1 MWLLLVEDEKQLAN
15 SMKRGLEEEGYVVE
29 VSYNGEDAEVLGL
42 TNDYDVVILDWR
54 LPGKNG
60 RSILERWRHE
70 NRKFPVLMLTAL
82 NDTEHKIQG
91 LDSGAD
97 DYLGKPFSFEEL
109 LARLRALLR
118 RNKDISNDSMITKY
132 GPIQLDIRKRRVLF
146 CNDDLLLRP
155 KEFTLLELLL
165 EHPKEVFSKT
175 QLAERVWGSAYYISD
190 NVIEVTVSTLRQKLT
205 EMWEKYDNE
214 GKKEDGVLIET
225 IRGAGYRLNTNLLKR
240 IQCAEK

>member
-42 TNDYDVVILDWR
+42 TNDYDIVILDWR
-54 LPGKNG
+54 LPGKDG
-60 RSILERWRHE
+60 RKILEHWRKE
-70 NRKFPVLMLTAL
+70 YRRFPVLMLTAL

-91 LDSGAD
+91 LDTGAD

-118 RNKDISNDSMITKY
+118 RNQDVTTDPMAIQY
-132 GPIQLDIRKRRVLF
+132 GPIHLDIRKRQVSF
-146 CNDDLLLRP
+146 CSEEFILRP

-165 EHPKEVFSKT
+165 EHPRDVFSKT

-205 EMWEKYDNE
+205 DIWHKQ
-214 GKKEDGVLIET
+214 GKTRQKESMLIET
-225 IRGAGYRLNTNLLKR
+225 IRGAGYRLNSELLNS
-240 IQCAEK
+240 ISCEE

>member
-29 VSYNGEDAEVLGL
+29 VSYNGEEAEVLGL
-42 TNDYDVVILDWR
+42 TNDYDLVILDWR

-60 RSILERWRHE
+60 RSILERWRKE
-70 NRKFPVLMLTAL
+70 NRMFPVLMLTAL
-82 NDTEHKIQG
+82 NDTDHKIKG

-118 RNKDISNDSMITKY
+118 RNKETSSDAMISKY
-132 GPIQLDIRKRRVLF
+132 GPIQLDVRKRQVLF
-146 CNDDLLLRP
+146 CEDELILRP

-165 EHPKEVFSKT
+165 EHPTEVFSKT

-190 NVIEVTVSTLRQKLT
+190 NVIEVTVSTLRQKLAD
-205 EMWEKYDNE
+205 MGQQKSKKNEKE
-214 GKKEDGVLIET
+214 PEAFIET
-225 IRGAGYRLNTNLLKR
+225 KRGAGYRLNTSLLDR
-240 IQCAEK
+240 IECEG